1 MKIVIL
7 DGYTANPG
15 DLSWDA
21 LTALGDLTVY
31 DRTPPE
37 EIIPRIGDA
46 GAALV
51 NKAPIT
57 RAVIAACPK
66 LTYIGVLATGYNV
79 VDIEAAK
86 ERRIPVCNIPGY
98 STAAVA
104 QLVFALLLEICHHA
118 GAHSDAVHQT
128 RWTNCGDFAF
138 WDFPLIELA
147 GKTLGVIGFG
157 SIGRTVAAIAQAF
170 GMKVLIC
177 TRTRREAEK
186 ADYVGLEELLARSDV
201 VSLHCPLNTETQGLI
216 NKRTIALMKDGAVL
230 INTARGPVINEAD
243 VAEALNSG
251 KLYAAGV
258 DVVSAEPIKGDNP
271 LLTAKNCFITPHIGW
286 APKEC
291 RARLIAVAGENLR
304 AFIAGKPVNVV
315 NPWDAAIP

>member
-15 DLSWDA
+15 DLSWDG
-21 LTALGDLTVY
+21 LRELGELTVY
-31 DRTPPE
+31 DRTPAE
-37 EIIPRIGDA
+37 AVVSRIGDA
-46 GAALV
+46 EAVLV
-51 NKAPIT
+51 NKVPLT
-57 RAVIAACPK
+57 RAVIAACPG
-66 LTYIGVLATGYNV
+66 LRYIGVLATGYNV
-79 VDIEAAK
+79 VDIEAAR

-104 QLVFALLLEICHHA
+104 QLVFALLLEICHHT
-118 GAHSDAVHQT
+118 GAHSEAVHQM

-147 GKTLGVIGFG
+147 GKTLGIIGFG
-157 SIGRTVAAIAQAF
+157 SIGRTVAAAAGAF
-170 GMKVLIC
+170 GMKILIC
-177 TRTRREAEK
+177 TRTRRETETLPA
-186 ADYVGLEELLARSDV
+186 AYTDLEGLLAGSDV
-201 VSLHCPLNTETQGLI
+201 VSLHCPLNAETRDLI
-216 NKRTIALMKDGAVL
+216 NRRTIALMKDGAIL

-258 DVVSAEPIKGDNP
+258 DVVSAEPIREDNP
-271 LLTAKNCFITPHIGW
+271 LLKAKNCFITPHIGW

-291 RARLIAVAGENLR
+291 RIRLIAVTGENLR
-304 AFIAGKPVNVV
+304 AFMAGKPVNVV
-315 NPWDAAIP
+315 NPR